1 MCVPQDIKEMAESG
15 ATKVKEVPAHQ
26 VAYTVHK
33 GPYDQM
39 GQVFQKLSMWI
50 IEQGYEINRPSR
62 LVVNVNDL
70 KERILVSG
78 KVRLTA
84 EGMFHL

>member
-15 ATKVKEVPAHQ
+15 AASVKEVPAHQ
-26 VAYTVHK
+26 VAYMVHK

-50 IEQGYEINRPSR
+50 IQQGYEIVGPPLEVYHTRPDQ
-62 LVVNVNDL
+62 LPPEEWVT
-70 KERILVSG
+70 E
-78 KVRLTA
+78 VR
-84 EGMFHL
+84 FPIKKK